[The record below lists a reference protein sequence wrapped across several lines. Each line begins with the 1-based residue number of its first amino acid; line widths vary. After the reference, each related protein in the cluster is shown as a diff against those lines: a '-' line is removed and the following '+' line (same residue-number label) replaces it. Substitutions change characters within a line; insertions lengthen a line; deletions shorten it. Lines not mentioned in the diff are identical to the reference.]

1 MARVCILLADG
12 FEEVEA
18 VTLIDVMRRGGL
30 DVVTAGVD
38 GETAWTAPPTTVVRG
53 SGGIQLTV
61 DATLKRVKGPWDAI
75 AMPGGMPGARTLS
88 EDPDVLALVRRH
100 WQNGGV
106 LAGIGSAPI
115 VFGRLGLLQGRQAC
129 CYPGFEDQLEGA
141 NISMEPVV
149 VDDRLIT
156 GRGPGAAMEFA
167 LQLTSRCS
175 RLRSDLPF
183 LARRAFIRP

>member
-167 LQLTSRCS
+167 LTIVEHFSGPAAAADLRY
-175 RLRSDLPF
+175 RLMVP
-183 LARRAFIRP
+183 